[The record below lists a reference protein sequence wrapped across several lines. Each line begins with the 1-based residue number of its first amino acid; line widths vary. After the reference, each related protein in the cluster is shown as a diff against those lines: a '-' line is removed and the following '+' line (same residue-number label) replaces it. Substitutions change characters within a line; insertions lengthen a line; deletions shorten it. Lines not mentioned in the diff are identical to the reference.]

1 MSRVIFLVAAAALTG
16 AVLAF
21 VGTTLLLDVFEFA
34 TGNFIRLPPDLRL
47 WSHVIAAVGIVP
59 ATIAAALRQNK
70 PSILKARP
78 PR

>member
-1 MSRVIFLVAAAALTG
+1 MSRVLVLVAAAALTG

-34 TGNFIRLPPDLRL
+34 TGNTILLPQHLRF
-47 WSHVIAAVGIVP
+47 WAHVVALVGIVP

-70 PSILKARP
+70 PHMSQS
-78 PR
+78 